1 MLYTGAATDSF
12 STATACA
19 QRQHLSYGWHGYQ
32 HLLHNDKL
40 KLKKSHAIFLILKS
54 FIYPQSFLT
63 FDRMRNKQKKN
74 KLPPPALEPPT
85 KPSPQLSVQP
95 CWHPSNFS
103 PFFCPSVFYK
113 PRLGSPPLSQRR
125 ASEIQRVTDFWRL
138 LQCVFWCVL
147 RADRKTDTASAWLSL
162 LVPVVFIFLMHSSLS
177 LWCHCLSGD

>member
-1 MLYTGAATDSF
+1 MPF
-12 STATACA
+12 F
-19 QRQHLSYGWHGYQ
+19 
-32 HLLHNDKL
+32 N
-40 KLKKSHAIFLILKS
+40 ILKS
-54 FIYPQSFLT
+54 FIYPQGFIT
-63 FDRMRNKQKKN
+63 FDRMRNNKKKN
-74 KLPPPALEPPT
+74 ELPAPALEPPT
-85 KPSPQLSVQP
+85 KPTTPAPFPQLSVQP

-125 ASEIQRVTDFWRL
+125 ASEIQSVTDFWRL

-177 LWCHCLSGD
+177 LPVSLPLSLSDAIVCLEIN